1 MYIYRPS
8 AHIAKFIRVDMRKG
22 KRIAVIG
29 AGSSGIQI
37 VPTIQPQ
44 AERIDHYIRG
54 RTWIAPPLV
63 ANEVGLRTL
72 GTGSN
77 FRFTEEEIRAW
88 REDPHLYHS
97 YRRHLEEE
105 LQAGH
110 ELTMRGSTLQEEA
123 RAGFTTLMKGR
134 LADRPEIAQRL
145 LPDFPPLCK
154 RLTPGPGYL
163 ESLTKSNVE
172 VIANP
177 IAKITETSIVTK
189 DGTIREVDA
198 IVCATGFDTTHQ
210 NRFPIYGQDGVLLS
224 NKWSKIADTYL
235 SMTTHGFPN
244 LFMALGPNSGL
255 GLGNLLIVLEA
266 MASYSAQCVE
276 KMQMEN
282 IRSLMPSRRAV
293 NLFTN
298 FCDAYFKGTVY
309 SEECSSWYKTG
320 GKNGRVTAL
329 WPGSSLH
336 AIEALK
342 KPRWE
347 DFEFTYVDGNGFG
360 WFGDGWSERDRKN
373 LDKAYYLKQSILD
386 GNC

>member
-1 MYIYRPS
+1 M
-8 AHIAKFIRVDMRKG
+8 
-22 KRIAVIG
+22 IG

-44 AERIDHYIRG
+44 AERIDHYVRG
-54 RTWIAPPLV
+54 RTWIAPPLA
-63 ANEVGLRTL
+63 ANEVQLRTL

-77 FRFTEEEIRAW
+77 FRFTGEEIRAW

-97 YRRHLEEE
+97 YRRRLEEE
-105 LQAGH
+105 LQSGH
-110 ELTMRGSTLQEEA
+110 ELTMRGSVMQGEA
-123 RAGFTTLMKGR
+123 REAFTALMKER
-134 LADRPEIAQRL
+134 LAQRPEVAEHL

-163 ESLTKSNVE
+163 ESLTQSNVE

-177 IAKITETSIVTK
+177 ISKFTETGIVTK

-198 IVCATGFDTTHQ
+198 IVCATGFDTTHL

-224 NKWSKIADTYL
+224 DKWSKRADTYL

-244 LFMALGPNSGL
+244 MALGPNSGL
-255 GLGNLLIVLEA
+255 GLGNLLIILEG

-276 KMQMEN
+276 KMQMECV
-282 IRSLMPSRRAV
+282 RTLMPSRRAV
-293 NLFTN
+293 NLFSD
-298 FCDAYFKGTVY
+298 FCDAYFKRTVY
-309 SEECSSWYKTG
+309 SEDCSSWYKTG
-320 GKNGRVTAL
+320 GKHGRVTAL

-336 AIEALK
+336 AIAALK

-347 DFEFTYVDGNGFG
+347 DFEFTYVDGNDFG
-360 WFGDGWSERDRKN
+360 WFGDGWSQRDRTN
-373 LDKAYYLKQSILD
+373 LDKAYYLRQAILEE
-386 GNC
+386 NMLTAQ